1 MRHHEDKEQEIVFQW
16 ASYHKELRWLH
27 SIPNGGKRDPREAA
41 RLKKQG
47 QTNGV
52 SDIFLPRPTESSK
65 ELSDTGYHGLYIEMK
80 RRKQDGSSRVT
91 KDQQDFQEY
100 ATDQGYRCVVCYG
113 ADEAIDA
120 IKEYLQW

>member
-1 MRHHEDKEQEIVFQW
+1 MKHHEDKEQEIVFAW
-16 ASYHKELRWLH
+16 ASYHKELRWMH

-52 SDIFLPRPTESSK
+52 SDIFLPRPTDSS
-65 ELSDTGYHGLYIEMK
+65 EGLADTGYHGLYIEMK
-80 RRKQDGSSRVT
+80 RRKVDGSSRVT
-91 KDQQDFQEY
+91 KDQQDFIDY

-113 ADEAIDA
+113 AEEAIDA
-120 IKEYLQW
+120 IKAYLMW